1 MPPSWPQL
9 RYSLYAPIYDL
20 FAGRFARQRQRSL
33 RLAGPGVQDRVLLVG
48 AGTGLDLPELRACGE
63 VLATDISPAMLARL
77 SRRAARLGMTVKAQV
92 MDAEALDAP
101 DGHYTLVVLHLILA
115 VVDDPIRTL
124 REVERVLAPG
134 GRVAVF
140 DKFLPDGASP
150 PGWRRALNVPLRWL
164 ATDINRRFADIVR
177 YTQLRVAHDEPA
189 LWGGTFRVIQ
199 LVKPSDSAHH
209 ARS

>member
-1 MPPSWPQL
+1 MYEELLAHHAPLLASAAPAHH
-9 RYSLYAPIYDL
+9 APIYDL

-33 RLAGPGVQDRVLLVG
+33 RLAGPGAQDRVLLVG

-101 DGHYTLVVLHLILA
+101 DDHYTLVVLHLILA

-140 DKFLPDGASP
+140 DKFFAPRRRQPARLAGAE
-150 PGWRRALNVPLRWL
+150 RALALAGHRHQSPLC
-164 ATDINRRFADIVR
+164 R
-177 YTQLRVAHDEPA
+177 YRALHPA
-189 LWGGTFRVIQ
+189 
-199 LVKPSDSAHH
+199 
-209 ARS
+209 ARGA

>member
-1 MPPSWPQL
+1 MPPSWPHL

-20 FAGRFARQRQRSL
+20 LAGRFSRQRQRSI
-33 RLAGPGVQDRVLLVG
+33 RLAGPSARDRILLVG
-48 AGTGLDLPELRACGE
+48 AGTGLDLPELAGCAE

-77 SRRAARLGMTVKAQV
+77 RKRAARLGMTVDARV

-101 DGHYTLVVLHLILA
+101 DSHYTLVVLHLILA

-134 GRVAVF
+134 GRVAIF
-140 DKFLPDGASP
+140 DKFLPDGTTP
-150 PGWRRALNVPLRWL
+150 PRWRQALNVPLRWL
-164 ATDINRRFADIVR
+164 ATDINRRFADIVG
-177 YTQLRVAHDEPA
+177 YTGLRVAHDEPA

-199 LVKPSDSAHH
+199 LVKLSDSADDMP
-209 ARS
+209 A

>member
-1 MPPSWPQL
+1 MPPSWPHL

-20 FAGRFARQRQRSL
+20 LAGRFSRQRQRSI
-33 RLAGPGVQDRVLLVG
+33 RLAGPGGRDRVLLVG
-48 AGTGLDLPELRACGE
+48 AGTGLDLPELGGCAE
-63 VLATDISPAMLARL
+63 LVATDISPAMLARL
-77 SRRAARLGMTVKAQV
+77 RKRATRLEMTVDARV

-101 DGHYTLVVLHLILA
+101 DNHYTLVVLHLILA

-140 DKFLPDGASP
+140 DKFLPDGTTP
-150 PGWRRALNVPLRWL
+150 PRWRQALNVPLRWL
-164 ATDINRRFADIVR
+164 ATDINRRFADIVG
-177 YTQLRVAHDEPA
+177 YTRLRVAHDEPA

-199 LVKPSDSAHH
+199 LVKLSDSADDRP
-209 ARS
+209 A